1 MSVFRKADFYK
12 DMVQIGLSRGV
23 DAVEKVHLTI
33 SDFVLS
39 RGEVGDVLRG
49 EIKAVR
55 DEHNRHVSDSYQLV
69 RDLNQHLGSSIS
81 SLIGSLEQSKSVVA
95 MVDEMYGSN
104 KSQG

>member
-23 DAVEKVHLTI
+23 DVVEKVHLTI

-39 RGEVGDVLRG
+39 RGEVSSLLTD
-49 EIKAVR
+49 EIKVVR
-55 DEHNRHVSDSYQLV
+55 DQHNRHVSDSYQLV
-69 RDLNQHLGSSIS
+69 RDLNQHLGTSIS